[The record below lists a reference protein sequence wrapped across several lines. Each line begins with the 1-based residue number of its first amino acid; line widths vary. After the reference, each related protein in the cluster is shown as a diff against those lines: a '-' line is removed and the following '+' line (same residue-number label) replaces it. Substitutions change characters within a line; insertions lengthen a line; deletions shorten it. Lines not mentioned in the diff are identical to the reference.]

1 MGGGIGGKG
10 VKYCC
15 LCQVC
20 ASKREIGMIGY
31 SESSYKSKS
40 EYQSESEYKLESGA
54 GRDVKVFYQ
63 VKPCQQ

>member
-1 MGGGIGGKG
+1 
-10 VKYCC
+10 
-15 LCQVC
+15 
-20 ASKREIGMIGY
+20 MIGY